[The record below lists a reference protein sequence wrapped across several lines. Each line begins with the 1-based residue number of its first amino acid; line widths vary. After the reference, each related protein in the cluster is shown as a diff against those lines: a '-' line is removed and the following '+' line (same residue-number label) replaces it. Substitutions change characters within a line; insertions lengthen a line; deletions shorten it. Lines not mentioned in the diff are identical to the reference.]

1 MCLKCFKVLRQTG
14 DTVCRAY
21 ITTSRQD
28 VNEMPDWEIQPKKH
42 KYEVGERVLVR
53 PAIIDCIWAKTSCR
67 KTVPAT
73 VIFVHP
79 DDRFIVAEYQV
90 CASFFG
96 RTVSTIRESFL
107 IPKVQCLEWE

>member
-1 MCLKCFKVLRQTG
+1 
-14 DTVCRAY
+14 
-21 ITTSRQD
+21 
-28 VNEMPDWEIQPKKH
+28 MPDWEIQPKKH

-53 PAIIDCIWAKTSCR
+53 PAIIDGIWAKASCR

-73 VIFVHP
+73 VVFVHP

-96 RTVSTIRESFL
+96 GDGISADTRKFFNSKSSEFGVGV
-107 IPKVQCLEWE
+107 K

>member
-1 MCLKCFKVLRQTG
+1 
-14 DTVCRAY
+14 
-21 ITTSRQD
+21 
-28 VNEMPDWEIQPKKH
+28 MPDWEIQPKKH

-90 CASFFG
+90 CASFFC

>member
-14 DTVCRAY
+14 DYCLPRVHH
-21 ITTSRQD
+21 ISRQD

-53 PAIIDCIWAKTSCR
+53 PAIIDGIWAKASCR

-73 VIFVHP
+73 VVFVHP
-79 DDRFIVAEYQV
+79 DDRFIVSGV
-90 CASFFG
+90 RFVLWRDGICDTRKFFNSKSSEFG
-96 RTVSTIRESFL
+96 VGV
-107 IPKVQCLEWE
+107 K